1 MVVVVVVGAPSSIN
15 VETNEGQIGVY
26 FMVFSLHNPDMD
38 QTAVVDLKRSS
49 QLQTTRGPMEAPFR
63 GTSSLQNHLNNLKL
77 NSCFFLGRTKEP
89 RLFVYATN
97 QNHKCEMDSLHISS
111 HLSLIDPLPI
121 SRRPMLIRFHRPLAH
136 HLIFTLLMLTH
147 DFSPFLVPP
156 ILQKVGC
163 FGLLMIFC
171 LTVVKEIIY

>member
-1 MVVVVVVGAPSSIN
+1 MKDRLECILWCFHFII
-15 VETNEGQIGVY
+15 QIY
-26 FMVFSLHNPDMD
+26 MD
-38 QTAVVDLKRSS
+38 QTAVLDLKRSS

-63 GTSSLQNHLNNLKL
+63 GTSSYKTIST
-77 NSCFFLGRTKEP
+77 NSSFFLGRTKEP
-89 RLFVYATN
+89 RLFLYATN
-97 QNHKCEMDSLHISS
+97 QNHKCEMDSLHISN